1 MSKEMSEVAIL
12 LLINHL
18 QSLVIL
24 FKNFARL
31 KVFSKHNPTFPGCS
45 GLSRTGRQHKS
56 EKELGYPDQRSC
68 KPALEQKL
76 KHITHHYCPFL
87 FEVRKLDSFFCC

>member
-31 KVFSKHNPTFPGCS
+31 KVFSKHNPTFPRM
-45 GLSRTGRQHKS
+45 LWV
-56 EKELGYPDQRSC
+56 
-68 KPALEQKL
+68 
-76 KHITHHYCPFL
+76 I
-87 FEVRKLDSFFCC
+87 